1 MTEPQGFRHTD
12 CRPLGYLEKRL
23 SLGAQKCW
31 DRGKMSRI
39 DVSGSRSPWSYGKQ
53 CRFQGP
59 YTHRFWFRAHMEAWW
74 SASLTS
80 SEVGNLGVVPFENY
94 WNRLPLWKKKKPK
107 TFYGSLSSRILLLF
121 LPTYSVIGHAWK
133 TYKRLRGEIGPSL
146 CSSCLF
152 AGRVKAR
159 DKLLPGKGERYG
171 PKNSVYLQE
180 EYSPLTTQF
189 GVQWEHLMKAKPKV
203 KSILLCP

>member
-53 CRFQGP
+53 RRFQGP
-59 YTHRFWFRAHMEAWW
+59 YTHRFWFRAHMEARW

-80 SEVGNLGVVPFENY
+80 SEVGNLGVLPFENY
-94 WNRLPLWKKKKPK
+94 WNRLPLWKKKTQNVLWVLKFKDTSFSPH
-107 TFYGSLSSRILLLF
+107 LLC
-121 LPTYSVIGHAWK
+121 H
-133 TYKRLRGEIGPSL
+133 R
-146 CSSCLF
+146 SCMKDLEE
-152 AGRVKAR
+152 AGRRNRAFS
-159 DKLLPGKGERYG
+159 L
-171 PKNSVYLQE
+171 
-180 EYSPLTTQF
+180 F
-189 GVQWEHLMKAKPKV
+189 
-203 KSILLCP
+203 